1 MDQLQRDAGIL
12 PHLRPQ
18 LWRQPQA
25 AHGRGPRQQ
34 QTPGDTRHLGA
45 QLQGAAAPNASRGWG
60 MVCPRK
66 MAGNHG
72 TSLWKVETA
81 AEKTCIFAGKGGFCH
96 FEKWRAPFIV
106 DILDP

>member
-34 QTPGDTRHLGA
+34 QTPGDARHLGA
-45 QLQGAAAPNASRGWG
+45 QLQGAAAPNASGAGGW
-60 MVCPRK
+60 
-66 MAGNHG
+66 
-72 TSLWKVETA
+72 
-81 AEKTCIFAGKGGFCH
+81 FAPG
-96 FEKWRAPFIV
+96 KWREIMGHLFERWKLLRKKRVFSREKGVFATLKSEELPS
-106 DILDP
+106 